1 MAENF
6 SDMFA
11 ALSAKVQKT
20 QDWDLQQEMDD
31 IRQTYVMMLRFMVDG
46 VNDPDSPQLLDKL
59 IRRMQAVA
67 DRVDRIERL
76 RQHHSDKYAIA
87 QRMNASRMAFDN
99 VLMSL
104 ETYNKEMR
112 RLRVRSEE
120 SGVRSER
127 ERESKQEYEEAELIR
142 MHEDVLLGLFESVWS
157 SDLLSKSGYEALGA
171 ILESDAVAPADKSVL
186 VSAVTM
192 ALLEMF
198 DERKM
203 MLLFDA
209 WLCPE
214 AEVNQR
220 AIVGMVLVLRK
231 YDERMAKYPAL
242 QSRLS
247 LFAEDPAFVKTLFRV
262 MMQLQFSKMTD
273 KVSDKMRT
281 DIIPTIMKS
290 RNLKKGMADFNTEI
304 LKNDENPEW
313 YNFKS
318 DDKASKKIQEMA
330 EMQHEGADVYMGTF
344 SYMKSYPFFSKLP
357 HWFYP
362 FSFDVPDM
370 AEARKLLK
378 GKMSFFINAMLGS
391 APFCN
396 SDRYSFCLMLNSVG
410 AMGENML
417 SKQMEMEMSDEGVSD
432 AVKEAMKRKPK
443 PADISR
449 MYIYDLYRFF
459 KTYPYKQE
467 FDDPFSDKKPMFT
480 PLATSSLS
488 FMTTDREEV
497 LALGEFFM
505 RKGFYADAKSL
516 FLTLHPEETEDD
528 AHLWQKIGF
537 CQQKQ
542 GDNRGALSSYLT
554 ADSLC
559 PDSQWTIKHIAATA
573 FDARHYDIA
582 ERYYDRMLEDDD
594 ENLKLLQ
601 AKAHCMFAGKRYDE
615 ALPLLYKIDYLTDKS
630 ADSQT
635 MLAIALIGSGDTDK
649 AETLLRAYVTEHQD
663 NPDADTAVL
672 LAHVCYCKEATAEAY
687 TLYRRLHEQYADTF
701 HDIFYKHTDLL
712 PLSADRRKTLDMM
725 YDAVCFGVLE

>member
-11 ALSAKVQKT
+11 AVSAKVGKT

-46 VNDPDSPQLLDKL
+46 VNDPDSPQLSGKL
-59 IRRMQAVA
+59 LRRMYAVA
-67 DRVDRIERL
+67 DRADRLERL
-76 RQHHSDKYAIA
+76 KLHHSDKYAIA
-87 QRMNASRMAFDN
+87 QRASVAQMSPDN
-99 VLMSL
+99 VLVSL
-104 ETYNKEMR
+104 ETYQREMN
-112 RLRVRSEE
+112 RLRSGEE
-120 SGVRSER
+120 G
-127 ERESKQEYEEAELIR
+127 RESKQEHEEAELIR
-142 MHEDVLLGLFESVWS
+142 MHEDVLLGLFDSVWT
-157 SDLLSKSGYEALGA
+157 SDLWRKSDYEALGA
-171 ILESDAVAPADKSVL
+171 VLDSDAVMPADKAVL
-186 VSAVTM
+186 VSAVTL

-209 WLCPE
+209 WLCPD

-220 AIVGMVLVLRK
+220 AVVGMVLALRK
-231 YDERMAKYPAL
+231 YDERMDKYPAL

-247 LFAEDPAFVKTLFRV
+247 LFAEDAAFVKNLFRV

-290 RNLKKGMADFNTEI
+290 RNLKKGMTDFNTEI

-313 YNFKS
+313 YTPKS

-330 EMQHEGADVYMGTF
+330 EMQQEGADVYMGTF
-344 SYMKSYPFFSKLP
+344 SYMKSYPFFGKLP

-362 FSFDVPDM
+362 FTFDVPEMMDTK
-370 AEARKLLK
+370 KLLK
-378 GKMSFFINAMLGS
+378 GKVSFFINAMLGS

-396 SDRYSFCLMLNSVG
+396 SDRYSFCLMLNTVG

-417 SKQMEMEMSDEGVSD
+417 SKQMEAEMSDEGVAD

-459 KTYPYKQE
+459 KAYPYKQE

-480 PLATSSLS
+480 PLRTASLS
-488 FMTTDREEV
+488 FMTADREEV

-516 FLTLHPEETEDD
+516 FQTLQPEETEDD

-554 ADSLC
+554 ADSLI
-559 PDSQWTIKHIAATA
+559 PDSKWTIRHIASAA
-573 FDARHYDIA
+573 FEARHYDIA
-582 ERYYDRMLEDDD
+582 ERYYDRMLDDDD

-601 AKAHCMFAGKRYDE
+601 AKAHCMFAGKRYEE

-635 MLAIALIGSGDTDK
+635 MLAVALIASGGTDK
-649 AETLLRAYVTEHQD
+649 AETLLRTYAEEHQD
-663 NPDADTAVL
+663 NPDTAIL

-687 TLYRRLHEQYADTF
+687 TLYRSLYEKSSDTF
-701 HDIFYKHTDLL
+701 HDLFYKHADLL
-712 PLSADRRKTLDMM
+712 PLSDDRRKTLDMM
-725 YDAVCFGVLE
+725 YDAVCFGVR

>member
-11 ALSAKVQKT
+11 SLSAKVGKM

-31 IRQTYVMMLRFMVDG
+31 IRRTYVMMLRFMVDG

-67 DRVDRIERL
+67 DRADRIERL
-76 RQHHSDKYAIA
+76 KLHHSDKYAIA
-87 QRMNASRMAFDN
+87 QRMNAVRMSWDN

-104 ETYNKEMR
+104 ETYQREKG
-112 RLRVRSEE
+112 RLRVNGE
-120 SGVRSER
+120 GLMVNGER
-127 ERESKQEYEEAELIR
+127 VRESKREHEEAELIR
-142 MHEDVLLGLFESVWS
+142 MHEDVLLGLFEGVWT
-157 SDLLSKSGYEALGA
+157 SDLLSKSDYEALGA
-171 ILESDAVAPADKSVL
+171 ILESDAVDPADKAVL
-186 VSAVTM
+186 VSAVTL

-209 WLCPE
+209 WLCPDV
-214 AEVNQR
+214 EVNQR

-247 LFAEDPAFVKTLFRV
+247 LFAEDSAFVKNLFRV

-313 YNFKS
+313 YDAKS
-318 DDKASKKIQEMA
+318 DDKASRKIQEMA
-330 EMQHEGADVYMGTF
+330 ELQQEGADVYMGTF
-344 SYMKSYPFFSKLP
+344 SYMKSYPFFGKLP

-362 FSFDVPDM
+362 FSFDVPEMMD
-370 AEARKLLK
+370 ARKLLK
-378 GKMSFFINAMLGS
+378 GKVSFFINAMLGS

-410 AMGENML
+410 VMGEDML
-417 SKQMEMEMSDEGVSD
+417 SKQMEMEMSDEGMAD

-459 KTYPYKQE
+459 KAYPYKQE

-480 PLATSSLS
+480 PLRTASLS
-488 FMTTDREEV
+488 FMTADSEEM

-516 FLTLHPEETEDD
+516 FQTLRPEETEDD

-542 GDNRGALSSYLT
+542 DDNRGALSSYLT

-559 PDSQWTIKHIAATA
+559 PDSKWTIRHIASAA
-573 FDARHYDIA
+573 FEARHYDIA

-601 AKAHCMFAGKRYDE
+601 AKAHCMFAGKRYEE

-635 MLAIALIGSGDTDK
+635 MLAVALIASGDTDK
-649 AETLLRAYVTEHQD
+649 AESLLRTYTAEHQD
-663 NPDADTAVL
+663 NPDTDASVL

-687 TLYRRLHEQYADTF
+687 SLYRRLYEQSTDTF
-701 HDIFYKHTDLL
+701 HDLFYKHTDLL